1 MQTYGPYMKDRSAGL
16 DRLDKRM
23 ATQAGRIVGTPAY
36 MSPEQMRG
44 QPVDKRTDIWAFG
57 CVLYEMVTG
66 RPAFARQTISE
77 TVAAILERDLE
88 WDSVRPTAPVTLWQL
103 VKHCLAKDAR
113 QRLRDI
119 ADARLRIDDILSAPA
134 ASAPVLKLDAAALR
148 DYEGDY
154 PLMPAFSLAVKAQGD
169 TLTIQGTGQPAL
181 PVQAV
186 ARDVFVMD
194 AVGAEIRFERDAA
207 GKVIALT
214 LKQAGQ
220 QLRGERQ

>member
-1 MQTYGPYMKDRSAGL
+1 MPVRAP
-16 DRLDKRM
+16 
-23 ATQAGRIVGTPAY
+23 ATVTPPMIAL
-36 MSPEQMRG
+36 
-44 QPVDKRTDIWAFG
+44 V
-57 CVLYEMVTG
+57 
-66 RPAFARQTISE
+66 
-77 TVAAILERDLE
+77 VA
-88 WDSVRPTAPVTLWQL
+88 
-103 VKHCLAKDAR
+103 
-113 QRLRDI
+113 
-119 ADARLRIDDILSAPA
+119 A
-134 ASAPVLKLDAAALR
+134 ASAPALKLDAAALR
-148 DYEGDY
+148 DYEGNY

-220 QLRGERQ
+220 QLRGERK